1 MLRVQC
7 FGRITILKLSNH
19 LSMYHNTE
27 HGTRNAEHGTQN
39 FKLQTLQTSN
49 SMITYSFLQHY
60 WWFLIS
66 LLGGILAF
74 LLFVQ
79 GGQSMLFSLSKTDDE
94 RRLLVNA
101 LGRKW
106 EFTFTT
112 LVTFGGAFF
121 ASFPLFYS
129 TSFGGAYWVWM
140 AILFCFIIQA
150 VSYEFQS
157 KPGNVY
163 GKTTYQA
170 FLFINGLLGTFLIG
184 VALATFFTGSDFIV
198 NKGNITHQLAPVISS
213 WGNEWHG
220 LEALLNVRNLML
232 GLAVFFL
239 ARSLAVLFF
248 INRLNHPVLEARS
261 RKYLWYNAIPFVVF
275 FLIFVIWTLFSEGY
289 AVDAATGSITLE
301 KYKYFTNL
309 IEMPVILFSFLAGVV
324 AVLAGVIGTWISPSF
339 KSGIWFSG
347 VGTVV
352 TVCSLLLITGY
363 NNTSFYPSINL
374 QSSLTIFNASS
385 SEFTLRAMSLVSLFI
400 PVVLL
405 YIFFA
410 WRAMEKKRIDIED
423 VDNDEHA
430 Y

>member
-1 MLRVQC
+1 
-7 FGRITILKLSNH
+7 
-19 LSMYHNTE
+19 
-27 HGTRNAEHGTQN
+27 
-39 FKLQTLQTSN
+39 
-49 SMITYSFLQHY
+49 MITYSFLQHY

-66 LLGGILAF
+66 LLGGLLAF

-79 GGQSMLFSLSKTDDE
+79 GGQSMLFSLSKTEDE
-94 RRLLVNA
+94 RRLLVNT

-106 EFTFTT
+106 EYTFTT

-140 AILFCFIIQA
+140 IILFCFIIQA

-157 KPGNVY
+157 KPGNTY
-163 GKTTYQA
+163 GANTYRA

-184 VALATFFTGSDFIV
+184 VAIATFFTGSDFLV

-220 LEALLNVRNLML
+220 LDALFNLRNLTL

-239 ARSLAVLFF
+239 ARSQAVLFF

-289 AVDAATGSITLE
+289 AVNAATGIVTLE

-309 IEMPVILFSFLAGVV
+309 IEMPVILVLFLLGVV
-324 AVLAGVIGTWISPSF
+324 AVLAGIIGTWVSPGF
-339 KSGIWFSG
+339 KGGIWFSG
-347 VGTVV
+347 AGTVV

-363 NNTSFYPSINL
+363 NNTSFYPSTNL

-385 SEFTLRAMSLVSLFI
+385 SEFTLKAMSLVSLFI
-400 PVVLL
+400 PVVLV
-405 YIFFA
+405 YIIIA
-410 WRAMEKKRIDIED
+410 WRAMEKKRIDLED
-423 VDNDEHA
+423 VDGDEHA